1 MISYQVCGIE
11 TFTIYTQNMVLGRQC
26 DMKGK
31 KALNRK
37 SGNMAY
43 ANKPKCCTPDPIPLT
58 P

>member
-1 MISYQVCGIE
+1 
-11 TFTIYTQNMVLGRQC
+11 MVLGRQC